1 MITAYTLKK
10 SEEWDKIVK
19 SIKLHDVYYLSGYAK
34 AFWINGDGEP
44 VLLYYEDAETRA
56 INVIIKRDLADY
68 APFVGKIEKNT
79 LFDATTPYGYG
90 GWLVEGENYS
100 TLRAEYEEFCQKE
113 HIICEFVRFH
123 PLLENWKTLN
133 ELYTEIRLGETVF
146 MDTSSEETIWSNLTS
161 KNRNMIRKA
170 KKNGLKVYWG
180 RDPEL
185 ITPFMEMYNATMDKD
200 NAEEYYY
207 FGRDFYESILEDLKQ
222 NAMWFYAK
230 KDKNIA
236 AAAIFLFC
244 NGKMHY
250 HLSASKKEYQQM
262 APTNLL
268 LYEAA
273 VWAASQGYLKLHL
286 GGGLGSEHDNL
297 YKFKKAFNRNKDTLF
312 YIGTKI
318 FDPCK
323 YEECV
328 QLRMKNGQ
336 DYNEETTYFPKY
348 RG

>member
-1 MITAYTLKK
+1 MITTYTLEN
-10 SEEWDKIVK
+10 SEEWDNIIQSFKFY
-19 SIKLHDVYYLSGYAK
+19 DVYYLSGYVK
-34 AFWINGDGEP
+34 AFRLNGDGEP
-44 VLLYYEDAETRA
+44 ILLYYEDMEMRA

-68 APFVGKIEKNT
+68 PPFVGKIEKNT
-79 LFDATTPYGYG
+79 LFDTTTPYGYG

-100 TLRAEYEEFCQKE
+100 ALQAEYEDFCRKE

-123 PLLENWKTLN
+123 PLLENWRGLD
-133 ELYTEIRLGETVF
+133 ELYTEIQLGETVF
-146 MDTSSEETIWSNLTS
+146 MDTSSEETIWNNLTS

-170 KKNGLKVYWG
+170 RKNGLKVYWG

-185 ITPFMEMYNATMDKD
+185 ITSFMEMYNVTMDKD

-222 NAMWFYAK
+222 NAMWFYVK
-230 KDKNIA
+230 KDKNVV

-273 VWAASQGYLKLHL
+273 VWAASQGHSKLHL

-297 YKFKKAFNRNKDTLF
+297 YKFKKAFNRKEDTKF
-312 YIGTKI
+312 YIGKRI
-318 FDPCK
+318 FDFSK

-328 QLRMKNGQ
+328 QLRINVDVEYDLKTN
-336 DYNEETTYFPKY
+336 YFPSY
-348 RG
+348 RA

>member
-1 MITAYTLKK
+1 M
-10 SEEWDKIVK
+10 
-19 SIKLHDVYYLSGYAK
+19 
-34 AFWINGDGEP
+34 
-44 VLLYYEDAETRA
+44 RA

-68 APFVGKIEKNT
+68 APFVGKIEKKT

-100 TLRAEYEEFCQKE
+100 ALRAEYEIFCQKE

-123 PLLENWKTLN
+123 PLLENWRGLD
-133 ELYTEIRLGETVF
+133 ELYTEIQLGETVF
-146 MDTSSEETIWSNLTS
+146 MDTSSEEVIWNNFTS
-161 KNRNMIRKA
+161 KNRNVIRKA
-170 KKNGLKVYWG
+170 KKNGLNVYWA

-286 GGGLGSEHDNL
+286 GGGLGSGHDNL
-297 YKFKKAFNRNKDTLF
+297 YKFKKAFNRNEDTKF
-312 YIGTKI
+312 YIGKKV
-318 FDPCK
+318 FDADK
-323 YEECV
+323 YRK
-328 QLRMKNGQ
+328 LIKFRMESDPGYDQNT
-336 DYNEETTYFPKY
+336 DYFPSY

>member
-1 MITAYTLKK
+1 MITTYTLEN
-10 SEEWDKIVK
+10 SEEWDDIIQSFKFY
-19 SIKLHDVYYLSGYAK
+19 DVYYLSGYVK
-34 AFWINGDGEP
+34 AFRLNGDGEP
-44 VLLYYEDAETRA
+44 ILLYYEDMEMRA

-100 TLRAEYEEFCQKE
+100 ALQAEYEGFCQKG

-123 PLLENWKTLN
+123 PLLENWRGLD
-133 ELYTEIRLGETVF
+133 ELYTEIQLGETVF
-146 MDTSSEETIWSNLTS
+146 MDTSSEEVIWNNFTS

-222 NAMWFYAK
+222 NAMWFYVK
-230 KDKNIA
+230 KDKNIV

-273 VWAASQGYLKLHL
+273 VWAASKGYLKLHL
-286 GGGLGSEHDNL
+286 GGGLGSGHDNL
-297 YKFKKAFNRNKDTLF
+297 YKFKKAFNRNEDAKF
-312 YIGTKI
+312 YIGKKV
-318 FDPCK
+318 FDIDK
-323 YEECV
+323 YRKLIEF
-328 QLRMKNGQ
+328 RMARDP
-336 DYNEETTYFPKY
+336 DYDQNTNYFPSY